1 MCTLEKSGG
10 IFLLTINGLDEHRVN
25 PALISSLRSSLRQAR
40 DQSTRGCALVTKHQG
55 KQVLLQRLRHRVGPV
70 RGRPGGGTAYDHLV
84 KLSELY
90 GPVVADFV
98 SLPMPTIAAVT
109 GHAAAAGLMLPLS
122 HDYVLMK
129 GDRGV
134 MYFSELDWG
143 KCSVSFKN

>member
-1 MCTLEKSGG
+1 M
-10 IFLLTINGLDEHRVN
+10 
-25 PALISSLRSSLRQAR
+25 
-40 DQSTRGCALVTKHQG
+40 
-55 KQVLLQRLRHRVGPV
+55 
-70 RGRPGGGTAYDHLV
+70 V

-122 HDYVLMK
+122 HDYVLMR

-134 MYFSELDWG
+134 MYLSELDWG
-143 KCSVSFKN
+143 KCSVPFRN

>member
-1 MCTLEKSGG
+1 MKEIIRDSWKILGKYFS
-10 IFLLTINGLDEHRVN
+10 NGFDT
-25 PALISSLRSSLRQAR
+25 AWAQSAAAR
-40 DQSTRGCALVTKHQG
+40 
-55 KQVLLQRLRHRVGPV
+55 
-70 RGRPGGGTAYDHLV
+70 GGGTAYDHLV